1 MKFITLSSIIIVNLV
16 IDAKQIFDA
25 IRNTVIGILEHKNWK
40 F

>member
-16 IDAKQIFDA
+16 IDAKQNFDA
-25 IRNTVIGILEHKNWK
+25 IRNIVISILEHKNWK